1 VILRVAAAI
10 SAALLAYSL
19 RHDESDFMV
28 LLLQVGG
35 LGAVAGDLEVFR
47 SFWRRLK
54 AQGLGATAIAKA
66 LGIGRAIAY

>member
-1 VILRVAAAI
+1 MRAT
-10 SAALLAYSL
+10 SWFCFSKSE
-19 RHDESDFMV
+19 DWE
-28 LLLQVGG
+28 
-35 LGAVAGDLEVFR
+35 AVAGDLELSR